1 MPLGLL
7 AGAPLG
13 LLSGII
19 LGHAFHTTDEKG
31 NPDVVNITM
40 AMTCVGA
47 LAGIIVSYIIG
58 YNYIYQFNP

>member
-31 NPDVVNITM
+31 NPDVLNITM
-40 AMTCVGA
+40 EMTCVGA
-47 LAGIIVSYIIG
+47 LVGIIVSYIIG
-58 YNYIYQFNP
+58 YDYIYQFNP